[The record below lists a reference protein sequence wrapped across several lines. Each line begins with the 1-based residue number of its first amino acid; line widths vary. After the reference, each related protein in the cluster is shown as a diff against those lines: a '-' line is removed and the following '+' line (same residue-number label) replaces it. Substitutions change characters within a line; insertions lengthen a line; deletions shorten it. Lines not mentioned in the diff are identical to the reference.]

1 MKKFLL
7 ISILLAP
14 QVVFGESE
22 KDKCIKYVTKWGDWF
37 LDSAETGVSVT
48 NNSEYAY
55 QMIMRDD
62 LRKKCK
68 ATKQDALNNS
78 RTKFT
83 NTTVTQEVQKW
94 ESCTDFLDD
103 RSAQE
108 CSLGAKLGECAPK
121 YVECLSGK
129 DAKKQVLNCYI
140 SAVKTEICEKLDNS
154 ANTSSK
160 TQAQKASASGEQK
173 AKDTKKQEREAKKDA
188 KKQEKDQK
196 KVTNDKTNTSSNTAQ
211 PVAGAASAVAP
222 TTKPT
227 KQISGKTEST
237 ATTDA
242 CPQTILDQEHPHSTG
257 ITLQDGEC
265 QLTCEPN
272 YIFSSGRFAC
282 IPDTSKSCES
292 SDPNAKEAKIT
303 TLKTSGETV
312 AICSILS
319 CNPGYN
325 LNRDNNTCI
334 LQSKDAVTASNESKV
349 TTGNNPVAS
358 ATQITNDANSK
369 DGTECNTDDVYAER
383 AEYDC
388 VENTCSCKI
397 QTCKTGYTPSI
408 DGKSCVEKK
417 CECGQIWDK
426 NNRQCIADSR
436 DGKACPNAKKGIKS
450 GTYQCVDEEMTCI
463 VDKCSDGYRQDGFL
477 GNDGTYPTKCVSI
490 QGDDCTEQFSNK
502 DTNAVIAKYK
512 KVNNKLDCVITKC
525 AKDYTPSDDGKTC
538 EQTEGD
544 CPTEQLPQY
553 ATEGK
558 LHRGKCKATKCDPG
572 YMVESGE
579 CVELSGSCKPT
590 TDPNAKSGHLTYDEK
605 ENQEICVID
614 SCKKYYKLSEDG
626 KSCVLSNAHSEEE
639 LKEKSD
645 NVNKLRDNEQSLAN
659 RMTSAVSM
667 GATGIGGMML
677 AQSLSEQRV
686 DKESEQDMDAYLA
699 TFRCEYAGG
708 NPVPGGTIGA
718 QLPADK
724 LFDLYQEYVTLAAD
738 VQEAKSQ
745 LGLKP
750 GIESEVV
757 LDKANIALYDDTS
770 TGTTNGTYA
779 SLYRALSDSSSMDA
793 QKWNDQKAQT
803 NKNLKIGIGVVAG
816 GAALGEVGNILTN
829 YIDWD
834 NSEAPNMFKEGLK
847 SIGMTNVDKLK
858 LNNIDWGKID
868 VSKIDFSKL
877 TSLKG
882 RNAFA
887 EINTTNQTSFEKSL
901 TQLGILQ

>member
-7 ISILLAP
+7 ISILLVP

-22 KDKCIKYVTKWGDWF
+22 KDKCIKVVRQQARLMFADFKTKNDPF
-37 LDSAETGVSVT
+37 YSMA
-48 NNSEYAY
+48 SEYE
-55 QMIMRDD
+55 
-62 LRKKCK
+62 K
-68 ATKQDALNNS
+68 AAIDN
-78 RTKFT
+78 
-83 NTTVTQEVQKW
+83 
-94 ESCTDFLDD
+94 ESLL
-103 RSAQE
+103 QQ
-108 CSLGAKLGECAPK
+108 
-121 YVECLSGK
+121 Y
-129 DAKKQVLNCYI
+129 
-140 SAVKTEICEKLDNS
+140 KTEILQQQYNKELQDCEEKIATDKIIKTNSCSNNYKIYDTASCKQGQNLKDCAGEYCKCHAEVQSDIQTRKLYEDALIKATCDNVDDS
-154 ANTSSK
+154 ANTSSE
-160 TQAQKASASGEQK
+160 TQAQNASASDEQK
-173 AKDTKKQEREAKKDA
+173 AAKKDTKKQEREAKKDA

-196 KVTNDKTNTSSNTAQ
+196 KVTNGKTDTSSNTAQ

-282 IPDTSKSCES
+282 IPDTGKSCES

-319 CNPGYN
+319 CKPGYN
-325 LNRDNNTCI
+325 LDRNNNTCI

-358 ATQITNDANSK
+358 ATPIANSSNSK
-369 DGTECNTDDVYAER
+369 SSGTTTTQSTITISGMVVDENENPLPHANVFATNQTDIGNPTDFDGKFVIDDFPTSEQKISISFMGYKTQQKQASECTLQTPCTIRLEQDNTQLEGVDIVATAVCGTDEVN
-383 AEYDC
+383 AEYHAKKTKLFKRENPGEDESKYYCAPADKNSCADFYKYENGEC
-388 VENTCSCKI
+388 V
-397 QTCKTGYTPSI
+397 SI
-408 DGKSCVEKK
+408 DGDNCFDTNKHETSGKWKCQTDGNENNTACSCVN
-417 CECGQIWDK
+417 I
-426 NNRQCIADSR
+426 
-436 DGKACPNAKKGIKS
+436 
-450 GTYQCVDEEMTCI
+450 
-463 VDKCSDGYRQDGFL
+463 
-477 GNDGTYPTKCVSI
+477 
-490 QGDDCTEQFSNK
+490 
-502 DTNAVIAKYK
+502 
-512 KVNNKLDCVITKC
+512 
-525 AKDYTPSDDGKTC
+525 TC
-538 EQTEGD
+538 E
-544 CPTEQLPQY
+544 
-553 ATEGK
+553 
-558 LHRGKCKATKCDPG
+558 
-572 YMVESGE
+572 SG
-579 CVELSGSCKPT
+579 
-590 TDPNAKSGHLTYDEK
+590 
-605 ENQEICVID
+605 
-614 SCKKYYKLSEDG
+614 YKLSEDG
-626 KSCVLSNAHSEEE
+626 KRCVLSNEHSEAE

-667 GATGIGGMML
+667 GAMGIGGMML

-816 GAALGEVGNILTN
+816 GAALGEAGNILTN

-847 SIGMTNVDKLK
+847 SIGMINVDKLK
-858 LNNIDWGKID
+858 LNNIDWKNID

-877 TSLKG
+877 TFLKDDD
-882 RNAFA
+882 ASKS
-887 EINTTNQTSFEKSL
+887 INTTNQTSFENSL
-901 TQLGILQ
+901 KQLGILQQ